1 MISVRETDAN
11 GNYIGTGDTSWEA
24 ALRLAYGDHFI
35 NMRTYLIENGLKDT
49 GIMPTKDDLENYKR
63 GNISK
68 KLRSDWTHLNCMGY
82 YSKGKG
88 IYLKGV
94 ELGYWS

>member
-1 MISVRETDAN
+1 MTILL
-11 GNYIGTGDTSWEA
+11 IC
-24 ALRLAYGDHFI
+24 
-35 NMRTYLIENGLKDT
+35 RTYLIENGLKDT

-94 ELGYWS
+94 ELGYWSDTCIFYKLSIIIN

>member
-1 MISVRETDAN
+1 MKKKRHHLPIQQED
-11 GNYIGTGDTSWEA
+11 
-24 ALRLAYGDHFI
+24 
-35 NMRTYLIENGLKDT
+35 
-49 GIMPTKDDLENYKR
+49 TKDDLENYKR